1 MAKGD
6 YVTFVAEV
14 YAPGNFTQQEPDLRG
29 GENAYRDFQ
38 GLIPTDN
45 PCGVAPAEIGPTSI
59 LLSILISVHE
69 ATFIVDA
76 SSAIRSIAELGMTIF
91 AVNHCYSGDFVV
103 SAGGDYAS
111 HFSRQLPSATANEAM
126 QAIANTLTKYDDHYH
141 GAAGFAIYGMDE
153 STLKQVKNL
162 PQNGMQIAL
171 KLGQYARLPAAQAY
185 QKIVKELSSI
195 TQRPAFVLFEGVIYS
210 VQLNYDKASNQTIGF
225 IEFKHETN
233 DHEFL
238 KVYAVNENVIAF
250 YEFRVSQRVLA
261 SKPICIGPD
270 AINYLLM
277 SSHFEQS
284 ITFAN
289 SDLLADINAFK
300 NKKIGVIGLAM
311 PELRGKP
318 AIDSFLEKIKQAM
331 GQDIAIEYM
340 PVEVLNHFTRQ
351 YIQTQI
357 KQNNQHHN
365 LSSKNQ
371 SSLS

>member
-1 MAKGD
+1 MTLIPEFSNQRLMGMKTLYWDDFICAIHGASFLASGGGGSKRLALRYLAEHITTSDTAQLASIDSMAKGD

-14 YAPGNFTQQEPDLRG
+14 YAPGNFMQQEPDLRG

-76 SSAIRSIAELGMTIF
+76 SSAMRSIAELGMTIF
-91 AVNHCYSGDFVV
+91 AVDHCYSGDFVV
-103 SAGGDYAS
+103 SAGGDYAN

-195 TQRPAFVLFEGVIYS
+195 TQRPAFVLFEGVICS

-250 YEFRVSQRVLA
+250 YEFRVSQRVLV

-270 AINYLLM
+270 AILVSVYKCT
-277 SSHFEQS
+277 H
-284 ITFAN
+284 
-289 SDLLADINAFK
+289 
-300 NKKIGVIGLAM
+300 G
-311 PELRGKP
+311 
-318 AIDSFLEKIKQAM
+318 
-331 GQDIAIEYM
+331 
-340 PVEVLNHFTRQ
+340 
-351 YIQTQI
+351 
-357 KQNNQHHN
+357 
-365 LSSKNQ
+365 
-371 SSLS
+371 